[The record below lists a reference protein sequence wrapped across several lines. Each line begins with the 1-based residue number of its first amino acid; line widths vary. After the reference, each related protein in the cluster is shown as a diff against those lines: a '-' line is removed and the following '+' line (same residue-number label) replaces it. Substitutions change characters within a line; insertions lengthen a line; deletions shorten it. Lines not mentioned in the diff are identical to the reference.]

1 MYSSIVHN
9 PHQTCDHQ
17 VLEKKKKKN
26 HIDVRAKGVS

>member
-17 VLEKKKKKN
+17 VLEKKKKN

>member
-17 VLEKKKKKN
+17 VLEKKN